1 MGKLA
6 RKYTPGSN
14 LAAMSPEERA
24 KWDAFVS
31 DEFGQLLVDNLNRNV
46 LLEEAERRPLTESEQ
61 KRLAELLA
69 KVQED

>member
-14 LAAMSPEERA
+14 LAAMSPEKRA
-24 KWDAFVS
+24 KLEELDATL
-31 DEFGQLLVDNLNRNV
+31 GQLLVDNLKRNV
-46 LLEEAERRPLTESEQ
+46 LLEEAKRRPLTESEQ

>member
-14 LAAMSPEERA
+14 LAAMSPEKRA
-24 KWDAFVS
+24 KLEELDATL
-31 DEFGQLLVDNLNRNV
+31 GQLLVDNLNRNV